1 MLITEIPDLFCIFPC
16 SSVVHLEI
24 DNRKCSES
32 SGECFA
38 NTDEVASF
46 LAAAHIKADLPYP
59 LVSVNSSE
67 LFIPYCKL
75 KMQPVHEICA

>member
-1 MLITEIPDLFCIFPC
+1 MAEIPDLFCIFPC
-16 SSVVHLEI
+16 SSIVYLEI

-32 SGECFA
+32 SAECFSKIE
-38 NTDEVASF
+38 EVASF

-67 LFIPYCKL
+67 LFVPYCKI